1 MKTWEEIRGI
11 IEEEDV
17 EFIRLQFTD
26 VFGKLKNVA
35 VTPRQLSIVIESSHR
50 IEGRT
55 MFGDAEVYDGDL
67 YLKPDLETFVILPWR
82 PQHGKVAKLICDVCY
97 EDGRPFEMCPRYIL
111 KKTIEQITA
120 KGYRAIIDP
129 ECEFF
134 LFHTDDNG
142 NPTTVTH
149 EQAGYMDVGPM
160 DFGENARRDI
170 ALTLEEMGFD
180 VRSSLHEMAPGQHE
194 IDFSGDEG
202 LKIADALVTFKFAVR
217 SIAKRFG
224 LHATF
229 MPKPVQNQA
238 GSGMHLNVSMYKDG
252 QPLFVENGDEVTN
265 ETKWFMGGVLKH
277 MESMCAITNP
287 TVNSYKRLLSGFD
300 APDKIAWSTKGHD
313 CIVKLHT
320 YKDTAKVEL
329 CFPDSSANPYLA
341 LAVCLAAGVEG
352 IENKVDPGA
361 NDARVTGNQYKCVP
375 NSLMAAIGNMK
386 TDSLVEDILGSD
398 LVNLYSEL
406 KMNEWNDYMRQV
418 TDWEINRY
426 LAKM

>member
-1 MKTWEEIRGI
+1 MKTWEEIQGI

-35 VTPRQLSIVIESSHR
+35 VTPRQLYFVINDGYR
-50 IEGRT
+50 IEGPT
-55 MFGDAEVYDGDL
+55 MFGDAPVYDGDL
-67 YLKPDLETFVILPWR
+67 YLMPDLDTFAILPWR
-82 PQHGKVAKLICDVCY
+82 PQRGKVAKMICDVCY
-97 EDGRPFEMCPRYIL
+97 ENGTPFEMCPRYIL
-111 KKTIEQITA
+111 KKTITDIKS
-120 KGYRAIIDP
+120 KGYKAVIDP

-134 LFHTDDNG
+134 LFHTDENG

-160 DFGENARRDI
+160 DFGENARREI

-202 LKIADALVTFKFAVR
+202 LKIADALITFKFAVR

-229 MPKPVQNQA
+229 MPKPVQDQA
-238 GSGMHLNVSMYKDG
+238 GSAMHLNISVYKDDKA
-252 QPLFVENGDEVTN
+252 LFAYQDGKVSP
-265 ETKWFMGGVLKH
+265 ETEWFMGGVLAH
-277 MESMCAITNP
+277 TDALCAITNP
-287 TVNSYKRLLSGFD
+287 TVNSYKRLLSGFE
-300 APDKIAWSTKGHD
+300 APSKIAWCTKGYD
-313 CIVKLHT
+313 GAIKLHT
-320 YKDTAKVEL
+320 FRDAAKIEL

-341 LAVCLAAGVEG
+341 LAVCLAAGIEG
-352 IENKVDPGA
+352 IENKTDAGSDAYVSGEEYKNMPNNLMTAVD
-361 NDARVTGNQYKCVP
+361 
-375 NSLMAAIGNMK
+375 NMK
-386 TDSLVEDILGSD
+386 KDSLINRVLGNR
-398 LVNLYSEL
+398 LVNIYSEL
-406 KMNEWNDYMRQV
+406 KANEWSDYIGQV

-426 LAKM
+426 LVKM